1 MQQEGIMNVA
11 VCNQAAGGNT
21 MLSGGLGPP
30 LVNRYKRDAIDQPGV
45 GYVMI
50 FEGVNDIGNTGDGQ
64 APQLADRIIA
74 LYKTIIKESKAK
86 GYKTIGATITPFNG
100 QGQSYSGAGREQA
113 RVKVN
118 NWIMTSGEF
127 DLAVDFSKSI
137 GSGQQLIAQYD
148 GGDHLHPNVAG
159 YTKMAADFPLAIFKS

>member
-1 MQQEGIMNVA
+1 
-11 VCNQAAGGNT
+11 

-30 LVNRYKRDAIDQPGV
+30 LTSRYRRDAIEQPGV

-50 FEGVNDIGNTGDGQ
+50 FEGVNDLGNTGDGQ
-64 APQLADRIIA
+64 ATQLADRIIA
-74 LYKTIIKESKAK
+74 LYKTIIAESKAK

-100 QGQSYSGAGREQA
+100 QGQSYSGAGREQG
-113 RVKVN
+113 RQKVN

-137 GSGQQLIAQYD
+137 GNGQQLMAAYD

-159 YTKMAADFPLAIFKS
+159 YTKLANDFPLDIFKK